1 MFNILTY
8 DKIPGEGLSWLP
20 REKYSIAP
28 ECAHPDAILLRSFNL
43 HDVPIPETVLAVGR
57 AGSGVNNIPVEAC
70 SKRGIPVFNAPGAN
84 ANAVKELTIAGMLLA
99 SRNITAAWDF
109 VRRLKGDDAAVQQQ
123 VEKEKKHFDGFELKG
138 KKLAVLGLGAIGV
151 QVANAAISL
160 GMHVEGFDP
169 WLTVER
175 AWQLSPSVVGAVSI
189 DDLVAGADVISLH
202 IPLDDK
208 THLIIDRRCLDLM
221 KRGAILINFS
231 RAGVVDDTALCAALD
246 SGKLHAYVTDFPSRA
261 ILDQPRAIALPHL
274 GATTDEAEVNCAR
287 MVAESLTDFLENGEI
302 RHSVNFPEVVMPRGN
317 GVRLAV
323 ANENVPGM
331 VSQITAALAAAGL
344 NIEDLLNKARDK
356 YAYTLIGLKADVPPK
371 TLQLIRSIKGVLSA
385 RIILGAENK
394 I

>member
-1 MFNILTY
+1 MFNILAY
-8 DKIPGEGLSWLP
+8 NKIPAEGLSWLP
-20 REKYSIAP
+20 REKYSITP

-43 HDVPIPETVLAVGR
+43 HDVPIPETALAVGR
-57 AGSGVNNIPVEAC
+57 AGSGVNNIPVEAY

-99 SRNITAAWDF
+99 SRNITAAWDYA
-109 VRRLKGDDAAVQQQ
+109 RGLKGDDAAVQQQ
-123 VEKEKKHFDGFELKG
+123 VEKEKKRFDGFELKG

-151 QVANAAISL
+151 QVANSAVSL

-208 THLIIDRRCLDLM
+208 TRLIIDKRYLELM
-221 KRGAILINFS
+221 KQGAILINFS
-231 RAGVVDDTALCAALD
+231 RAGVVDETALCAALH
-246 SGKLHAYVTDFPSRA
+246 SGKLRAYVTDFPTSA

-274 GATTDEAEVNCAR
+274 GATTEEAEVNSAR

-344 NIEDLLNKARDK
+344 NIEDLKRRGTAKKAGTCTSGAAPMEPTGCCMKSLVRS
-356 YAYTLIGLKADVPPK
+356 
-371 TLQLIRSIKGVLSA
+371 LQRS
-385 RIILGAENK
+385 
-394 I
+394 

>member
-1 MFNILTY
+1 MFNILAY
-8 DKIPGEGLSWLP
+8 NKIPAEGLSWLP
-20 REKYSIAP
+20 REKYSITP

-57 AGSGVNNIPVEAC
+57 AGSGVNNIPVEAY

-84 ANAVKELTIAGMLLA
+84 ADAVKELTIAGMLLA
-99 SRNITAAWDF
+99 SRNITAAWDYA
-109 VRRLKGDDAAVQQQ
+109 RGLKGDDAAVQQQ
-123 VEKEKKHFDGFELKG
+123 VEKEKKRFDGL
-138 KKLAVLGLGAIGV
+138 
-151 QVANAAISL
+151 
-160 GMHVEGFDP
+160 
-169 WLTVER
+169 
-175 AWQLSPSVVGAVSI
+175 
-189 DDLVAGADVISLH
+189 
-202 IPLDDK
+202 LDDK
-208 THLIIDRRCLDLM
+208 TRLIIDSRCLDLM
-221 KRGAILINFS
+221 KQGAILINFS
-231 RAGVVDDTALCAALD
+231 RAGVVDETALCAALH
-246 SGKLHAYVTDFPSRA
+246 SGKLRAYVTDFPTSA

-274 GATTDEAEVNCAR
+274 GATTDEAEVNSTR